1 MGAMIC
7 RAALMLSMFAASI
20 PAQSQPP
27 VVDSYPGAT
36 MLPAGSVAT
45 IVQPPGINS
54 RIGPGAT
61 PQGVVFPPAG
71 QLMQGTRHRA
81 TQSAPATSTPPCSRG
96 WVQVFSLDDGRD
108 IVAGNRNVWMC
119 RGDGPLTYAT
129 VSTPDAGNS
138 AAVLPSPSTASPA
151 PRAAAATAASQSRAP
166 APNPPVAIVVSPSGG
181 DAIQLNWNASTD
193 RNGAPVGGYRIERCT
208 GPSCR
213 DFREIAN
220 RLRPPFADTGLAPS
234 TTYLYRIRAY
244 DSAGNHSDYTNVSI
258 ATTLPPLAALPDLA
272 IAELKVPPTGIIGG
286 QISVSAVAV
295 NKGATAT
302 GAYRLAFYFSNDQ
315 SATTFSG
322 TYCEMAPLA
331 PGATW
336 PCSGTV
342 AAPSTLTPGTY
353 WLVAFADDLGHVAEK
368 DKNNNTGAVRI
379 ALTAALTAAPAA
391 NTSAAATAAP
401 PPIPPTIA
409 SPGGL
414 SAALTGGGSIQL
426 RWNSPPAGSPAPV
439 GYKIERCSGSGCGN
453 FSQVATSISTSHADA
468 AITPGTSYSY
478 RVRAFDSAGNSSNYS
493 NAATAVIASAIFQDP
508 GNRQ

>member
-7 RAALMLSMFAASI
+7 RATLMLSMFAASI
-20 PAQSQPP
+20 TAQSQAP
-27 VVDSYPGAT
+27 VVDPYPGAT

-61 PQGVVFPPAG
+61 PQGVVFPTAG

-119 RGDGPLTYAT
+119 RGDGSLTYAT
-129 VSTPDAGNS
+129 VSTPDVGNS
-138 AAVLPSPSTASPA
+138 AAVLPSPSMASPA
-151 PRAAAATAASQSRAP
+151 PRAVAVTAASQSRP
-166 APNPPVAIVVSPSGG
+166 LPPNPPVAIVVSPSGG
-181 DAIQLNWNASTD
+181 DAIQLNWNPSTD
-193 RNGAPVGGYRIERCT
+193 RNGVPVTGYRIERCT

-220 RLRPPFADTGLAPS
+220 RPRPPFADTGLTPS

-244 DSAGNHSDYTNVSI
+244 DGAGNHSDYTNVSMT
-258 ATTLPPLAALPDLA
+258 TTLPPLAALPDLA
-272 IAELKVPPTGIIGG
+272 IAELKVPATGIIGG

-295 NKGATAT
+295 NRGATAT

-368 DKNNNTGAVRI
+368 DKNNNTGAMRI
-379 ALTAALTAAPAA
+379 VLTAAP
-391 NTSAAATAAP
+391 TSTTPAPATAAP

-414 SAALTGGGSIQL
+414 TAALTGGGSVQL
-426 RWNSPPAGSPAPV
+426 RWSSPPAGSAALA

-453 FSQVATSISTSHADA
+453 FSQVATSISTSHADVA
-468 AITPGTSYSY
+468 LTPGTSYSY

-493 NAATAVIASAIFQDP
+493 NAASVVIASAIVQDP